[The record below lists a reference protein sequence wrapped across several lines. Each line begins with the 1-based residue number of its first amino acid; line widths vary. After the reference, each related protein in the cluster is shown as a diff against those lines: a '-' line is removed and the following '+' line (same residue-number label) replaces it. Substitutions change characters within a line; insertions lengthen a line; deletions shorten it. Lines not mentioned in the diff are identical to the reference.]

1 MTITPDQCKAARDL
15 LGWSRVKL
23 ARVAGVGQTT
33 VYSFEGAAP
42 KSGWIL
48 AVLRST
54 LEASGVEF
62 DEMGGVRM
70 REEPR

>member
-15 LGWSRVKL
+15 LGWSRAKL

-33 VYSFEGAAP
+33 VYSFESAFP

-54 LEASGVEF
+54 LEAAGLEF
-62 DEMGGVRM
+62 DDNGHGVRM
-70 REEPR
+70 REGK